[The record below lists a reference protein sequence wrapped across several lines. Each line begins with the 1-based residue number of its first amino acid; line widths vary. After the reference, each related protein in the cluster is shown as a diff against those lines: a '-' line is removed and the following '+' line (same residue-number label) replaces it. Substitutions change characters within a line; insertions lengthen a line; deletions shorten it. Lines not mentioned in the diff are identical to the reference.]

1 MSIWTRAKISTGQF
15 VSKTPFPGAVG
26 YIKFGKNYTY
36 YSDTIDL
43 KHHYSGLTED
53 QFKTV
58 QRSLLVLF
66 SRIIMKVWIPSES
79 VAIIDFKQAVDYQEP
94 VVKHSESANV

>member
-26 YIKFGKNYTY
+26 YIKFGKTHTY

-43 KHHYSGLTED
+43 KHHYSGLTYD

-58 QRSLLVLF
+58 HRF
-66 SRIIMKVWIPSES
+66 SSN
-79 VAIIDFKQAVDYQEP
+79 DYFSGSQ
-94 VVKHSESANV
+94 